1 VKSIEKDNHIMFMS
15 SIRAM
20 RQRRIGLAVALF
32 ASLSLSGA
40 GLADSLNFAT
50 GKEKPPPPPE
60 HVTPANTPPADGTSK
75 RIQITGE
82 IIDAWCQVSGI
93 MGIGVGTGHHQCA
106 IWCAAGGGPIGIQ
119 GSDGVA
125 YILLKVEGQDP
136 IASET
141 AIDFETDEVKVDA
154 DWYVRDGTNYLIVN
168 KILENHGVVNQNH
181 EKYGIVPFGG

>member
-1 VKSIEKDNHIMFMS
+1 MKLISSFMKT
-15 SIRAM
+15 
-20 RQRRIGLAVALF
+20 RRRRLGFAIALL
-32 ASLSLSGA
+32 ASLSVSGA

-50 GKEKPPPPPE
+50 GKEKPPPPPD
-60 HVTPANTPPADGTSK
+60 HVTPANPPPADGASR

-93 MGIGVGTGHHQCA
+93 MGIGVGTGHHKCA
-106 IWCAAGGGPIGIQ
+106 IWCAVGGGPIGIQ

-136 IASET
+136 IASQT

-181 EKYGIVPFGG
+181 QKYGIVPFGG